1 MKLQEKLNA
10 LKKDFVAK
18 APKDA
23 VEIIHRSTDDLR
35 NSGIVGSAVKV
46 GNQAP
51 DFSLQDG
58 SGKEITLKELLDQG
72 PIVLS
77 FYRGR
82 W

>member
-10 LKKDFVAK
+10 VRKDFQAK

-23 VEIIHRSTDDLR
+23 VEIVHKATEHLN
-35 NSGIVGSAVKV
+35 NSGILDRALKV
-46 GNQAP
+46 GDKAP
-51 DFSLQDG
+51 DFSLPDG
-58 SGKEITLKELLDQG
+58 TGRSISLKGLLSQS
-72 PIVLS
+72 PVVLS